1 MKGKKKKMTTPFSI
15 KRKITEK
22 DFEKLRERISD
33 LEGNERILR
42 VILSFHYWS
51 PGEEESDVLLS
62 AEDFAVIL
70 ELKTKLE
77 NVNEQGMTIYL
88 EQAEFMCDEAF
99 KLKHDMD
106 YWQKEIILFKA
117 IYNFQLQLIL
127 TDIIKFEVLI
137 PLQVIM
143 GHAIEML
150 VRSVRAKKNGEEVGH
165 AGGIMQG
172 WLSSLFH
179 WVKDNLIAPIVE
191 FVV

>member
-1 MKGKKKKMTTPFSI
+1 MTTPLGI

-22 DFEKLRERISD
+22 DFEKLKERIKD
-33 LEGNERILR
+33 LEGNEKILR

-77 NVNEQGMTIYL
+77 NVNEQGMTIY
-88 EQAEFMCDEAF
+88 FMCDEAF

-117 IYNFQLQLIL
+117 IYNFQLQFIL
-127 TDIIKFEVLI
+127 RDAGKFEALI
-137 PLQVIM
+137 PLQVKM
-143 GHAIEML
+143 GQAIEML

-165 AGGIMQG
+165 AGGILQG
-172 WLSSLFH
+172 WLSSIFH
-179 WVKDNLIAPIVE
+179 WVKDNLIAPIVD